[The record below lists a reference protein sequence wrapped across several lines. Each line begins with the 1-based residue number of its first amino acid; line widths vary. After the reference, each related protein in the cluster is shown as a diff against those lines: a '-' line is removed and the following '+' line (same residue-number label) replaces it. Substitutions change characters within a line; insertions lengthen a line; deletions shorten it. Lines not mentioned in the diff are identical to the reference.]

1 LLGDADVLPIQV
13 MREVE
18 YLFTNSTHISSSP
31 PYERWKMMM
40 KSIAIDRISIQ
51 ILTTTLS
58 TQNSIYNHVVIV
70 FHIQNNIQPRCQ
82 FKYNSIRSK
91 YHVDIHAIV
100 SHKLNSLLPD
110 KYDCRSH

>member
-1 LLGDADVLPIQV
+1 

-58 TQNSIYNHVVIV
+58 TQNSIYNHVVNSNTTQ
-70 FHIQNNIQPRCQ
+70 FDRNITLIFMQSSHT
-82 FKYNSIRSK
+82 NSIHS
-91 YHVDIHAIV
+91 
-100 SHKLNSLLPD
+100 SLPD

>member
-31 PYERWKMMM
+31 PYETVEDDDEINCKRPH
-40 KSIAIDRISIQ
+40 IDSNTNDHAVDSKIQ
-51 ILTTTLS
+51 YTTTLS
-58 TQNSIYNHVVIV
+58 SFFT
-70 FHIQNNIQPRCQ
+70 FKNNIQPRCQ
-82 FKYNSIRSK
+82 FKYNSIRSI

-100 SHKLNSLLPD
+100 SHKLNTLIVA
-110 KYDCRSH
+110 